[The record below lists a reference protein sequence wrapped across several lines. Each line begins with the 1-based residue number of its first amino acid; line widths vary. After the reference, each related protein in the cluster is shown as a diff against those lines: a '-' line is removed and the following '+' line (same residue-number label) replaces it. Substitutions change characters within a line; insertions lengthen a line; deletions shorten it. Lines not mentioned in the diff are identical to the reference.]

1 MVLEESVARVVFW
14 KHHVCFQMLHFGM
27 AGCAE
32 QWFPNADLGMVA
44 RLATSESP
52 GLFISYM
59 FFSSKHR
66 DSDSLSLE
74 WNLGIYVSISDY
86 EASLE
91 NIVY

>member
-1 MVLEESVARVVFW
+1 MFVF
-14 KHHVCFQMLHFGM
+14 KCFILAWQGV
-27 AGCAE
+27 
-32 QWFPNADLGMVA
+32 QSSADLGMVA